1 MKSKMKP
8 VKSKEFSY
16 LYKTTFNNGDVYFHR
31 FDGLKSWT
39 VKQFIGHQLAC
50 AKSNKRNDSFA
61 KRVQIE
67 LSSVLVEIVFYGTTN
82 DCIQKK
88 IQLINECKNKVVSTR
103 TNDIVNKSKD
113 NFLQLKREYT
123 KVISNNGESIYYI
136 DIEYGFRMGLK
147 DKMITYKK
155 HFINPNFVELNT
167 KRIERI

>member
-50 AKSNKRNDSFA
+50 AKSDKRNDAFA

-67 LSSVLVEIVFYGTTN
+67 LSSVLVEIVFYGTTKE
-82 DCIQKK
+82 CIRKK
-88 IQLINECKNKVVSTR
+88 IQLINECKNTIVSTR
-103 TNDIVNKSKD
+103 TNNIVTKSKD
-113 NFLQLKREYT
+113 NILTLKKEFT
-123 KVISNNGESIYYI
+123 KVISNTGESIFYI
-136 DIEYGFRMGLK
+136 EIGYGYRMGLK
-147 DKMITYKK
+147 EKMLTYKK
-155 HFINPNFVELNT
+155 HFINPNFVVLNT
-167 KRIERI
+167 KRIERV